1 MPKSELRN
9 LHDVRNTDQHLH
21 RFKDVMQPAPENFV
35 HILSE
40 AQKSSSCHQKAVRHR
55 TAPMGMQKAKDA
67 SDTCSTLQ
75 DCDGSAKVLDP

>member
-1 MPKSELRN
+1 M
-9 LHDVRNTDQHLH
+9 QHT
-21 RFKDVMQPAPENFV
+21 PENFV